1 MRQPPPS
8 PLFKTDM
15 NASSPS
21 LPVARELLEAPTR
34 LILDNYQR
42 LLGRE
47 LVPVADPAQAV
58 ETLFEAPCVVLAAFG
73 EFGTDHLFSYANRA
87 GLLRFETTWE
97 EMMGLPSSHSAE
109 PVCREERRR
118 LLDEVGRR
126 GYIED
131 YAGVRISRRG
141 RRFRILRATV
151 FNLLDEQGNY
161 VGQAATFA
169 DWEELG

>member
-1 MRQPPPS
+1 
-8 PLFKTDM
+8 M
-15 NASSPS
+15 NDSST
-21 LPVARELLEAPTR
+21 LPVARALLEAPTR
-34 LILDNYQR
+34 LILDNYRR

-47 LVPVADPAQAV
+47 LVEVKDPAQAV
-58 ETLFEAPCVVLAAFG
+58 ETLFEASCVVLAAFG
-73 EFGTDHLFSYANRA
+73 EFGTDHVFRYANRA
-87 GLLRFETTWE
+87 GLQRFEAAWE
-97 EMMGLPSSHSAE
+97 ELIGLPSSLSAE

-126 GYIED
+126 GYIEN

-151 FNLLDEQGNY
+151 FNLLDAQGAY

-169 DWEELG
+169 EWEKLA